1 MSRDVLTPPCHDFR
15 GSRYDTE
22 HENRQKLSVLIPDVQ
37 FSFAMST
44 ECPIGHRGETSKD
57 DGRRLGP
64 VTRPE
69 GLMSKKSGRNG
80 RNSQRRN
87 ARRGRAK
94 VAATGESLPKLAT

>member
-1 MSRDVLTPPCHDFR
+1 MTPNWR
-15 GSRYDTE
+15 TYKR
-22 HENRQKLSVLIPDVQ
+22 LSVPKLDGG

-44 ECPIGHRGETSKD
+44 ECPVGHRGETSKD

-64 VTRPE
+64 VTRLE

>member
-1 MSRDVLTPPCHDFR
+1 VRQHASTQVSASRV
-15 GSRYDTE
+15 DTDC
-22 HENRQKLSVLIPDVQ
+22 ENLQKMSVLILPDVQ
-37 FSFAMST
+37 FSFATST
-44 ECPIGHRGETSKD
+44 ECPVGHRSETSKD

-64 VTRPE
+64 VTRLE
-69 GLMSKKSGRNG
+69 GAMSKKSGRNG